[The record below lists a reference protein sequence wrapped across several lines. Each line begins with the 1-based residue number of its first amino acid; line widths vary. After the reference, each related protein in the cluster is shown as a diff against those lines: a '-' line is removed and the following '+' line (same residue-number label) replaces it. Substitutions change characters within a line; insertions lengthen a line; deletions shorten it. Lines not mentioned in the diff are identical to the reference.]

1 MNHGWIILF
10 KTIRKMEEEV
20 EVEIMRGREINATI
34 IMMVGMIVRTILVIT
49 ISISTITTTATA
61 TVTTIITSAPI
72 TPTDVP
78 STSEDDTLSPVTLH
92 GIYPD
97 LELPAMVTSEDFW
110 EAAVR
115 REVERVTEIVKAES
129 QSVYVESDEC
139 RSGVSRGGDDSDVR
153 TSVCDLD
160 PTTASNTA
168 TGKVTASNTAAGT
181 ITATVSATVPSSSE
195 LVTHTHILSLISQD
209 NGSDIEVQKGGAVG
223 EENNAGTDKD
233 KGKDS
238 AVILE
243 QKVSHDDIVRLAP
256 PQRHSLTNFFFTSY
270 FI

>member
-1 MNHGWIILF
+1 MHSLSYNLITHIQY
-10 KTIRKMEEEV
+10 
-20 EVEIMRGREINATI
+20 N
-34 IMMVGMIVRTILVIT
+34 RTIPQYTPTPV
-49 ISISTITTTATA
+49 
-61 TVTTIITSAPI
+61 PI
-72 TPTDVP
+72 TPTPTD
-78 STSEDDTLSPVTLH
+78 TDTEDNTLSTTAASLHGISSHCISLH

-115 REVERVTEIVKAES
+115 REVERVREIVKAES

-195 LVTHTHILSLISQD
+195 LVTHTHIPSLTSQD
-209 NGSDIEVQKGGAVG
+209 NGTVIEVQKGGVVREDADSG
-223 EENNAGTDKD
+223 ND

-243 QKVSHDDIVRLAP
+243 QQVRHDDIRDSHNHTAILRPLPPVFHLTSFLFPSIFLLLYSSLFPLPFSSSLA
-256 PQRHSLTNFFFTSY
+256 RFNL
-270 FI
+270 I

>member
-1 MNHGWIILF
+1 MQYHLIIQHN
-10 KTIRKMEEEV
+10 TIQHC
-20 EVEIMRGREINATI
+20 
-34 IMMVGMIVRTILVIT
+34 RTIPQYTPTPV
-49 ISISTITTTATA
+49 
-61 TVTTIITSAPI
+61 PI
-72 TPTDVP
+72 TPTDTDTTP
-78 STSEDDTLSPVTLH
+78 ATEDNTLSTTAASLHGISSHGISLH

-195 LVTHTHILSLISQD
+195 LVTHTHTLSLISQD

-243 QKVSHDDIVRLAP
+243 QKVSHDDIIRLAP